1 MSRKTTSKR
10 KSKQGTKRKVRRQE
24 NADVSETAASS
35 DKSQGRAA
43 RRGWGVGIA
52 K

>member
-1 MSRKTTSKR
+1 MSRKITSKR
-10 KSKQGTKRKVRRQE
+10 KSKQGVKRKVRRQE
-24 NADVSETAASS
+24 NADVSENAATS

>member
-1 MSRKTTSKR
+1 MSRKITSKR
-10 KSKQGTKRKVRRQE
+10 KFKQGVKRKVRRQE
-24 NADVSETAASS
+24 NADVSESAATS

-43 RRGWGVGIA
+43 RRGWGMGMA